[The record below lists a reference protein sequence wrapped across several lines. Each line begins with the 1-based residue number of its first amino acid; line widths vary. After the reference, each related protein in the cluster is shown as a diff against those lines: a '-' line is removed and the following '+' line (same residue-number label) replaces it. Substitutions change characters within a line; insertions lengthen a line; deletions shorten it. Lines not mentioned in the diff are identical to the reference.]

1 MASDNVRFSSWTRSG
16 IYDLVSSPTPVDGRL
31 AAAVTLSLTD
41 AGEPGHAPATG
52 ASPFHLI
59 SARDISGIDPGRILR
74 SAPAPDSYN
83 AETTKMV
90 HVDFADPA
98 LPWQYSPATASGA
111 KLKPWIVLLVLRRD
125 DVTVDKVAG
134 VVRVPP
140 TALIDID
147 LGTSHKWA
155 HVQDE
160 GTGGNAI
167 SRLVCPHVSSGA
179 AAGDMLRSGITYVA
193 AIVKAFNDS
202 GGPAWDVTNLP
213 DVESLPLQMMHSWT
227 FITGEAGDFETLAEA
242 IRPRKADGLGRAPL
256 HYQRGATSTDVHIR
270 GAITNLSADDQTERV
285 NAALAAS
292 DVEALGNHV
301 AQLTDTL
308 GRNVIGTPTYGD
320 VWLNEPRATTWGAAL
335 NADPRL
341 RGSAALGVR
350 MGQEAQD
357 DVVAAVVE
365 QLGSLP
371 LAAHL
376 VATLAGG
383 LHHAGSLWERRM
395 PADPTRQVDV
405 LSPVMR
411 RLRAT
416 GGTAMGAIT
425 GPDSPLDPSVF
436 STAARRMLRPRTA
449 RTRRTAAPVTRRDAI
464 GAANRCHDDQPQ
476 ATSGHP
482 TINAVVDGLGL
493 PTPGKMAELEP
504 IPSEISELMTEL
516 VGLTVDFDNA
526 RFVEG
531 VARLQ
536 ETIEVIFGQLLGNP
550 GYLDA
555 YYGAVLSWEVLVAAV
570 RQWTR
575 PGDQGEGLGDEIIS
589 LLPEPRPSRC
599 RAPDLDGVCG
609 VITEAL
615 DPRSEDAPAR
625 KRIRDRING
634 IEISDLRPLE
644 YPAGVDYATW
654 TLLRDHDREWL
665 LPGVGTLE
673 KDSVVAMQTN
683 PAFIDAFLVGLNT
696 QLISEM
702 RWRNIPIDRSTTPLL
717 TFWRHVDYQT
727 GRRVADIQEVRG
739 WPATSVI
746 GDRSHQVTHPGDE
759 TGNNDLVLVF
769 RTDLFRRYPK
779 TLIYLAKTPD
789 DPALIDAKLQQAPTL
804 TYDPA
809 APDAGAARAAREFI
823 GPNFTGTIN
832 RDIVFFSFDIDPQT
846 LDQYWLVL
854 DEPPTE
860 LRFRKPPP
868 EAGVASSSATFATK
882 SLDRPT
888 RVAFDGYHLKSMGL
902 SDERPTTP

>member
-1 MASDNVRFSSWTRSG
+1 MASNSVRFSSWTRSG
-16 IYDLVSSPTPVDGRL
+16 IYDLVSSPTPVNGRL
-31 AAAVTLSLTD
+31 TGAVTLSLSN
-41 AGEPGHAPATG
+41 AGESGHAPATG

-59 SARDISGIDPGRILR
+59 SSRDISGIDPGRILR
-74 SAPAPDSYN
+74 SAPTPDSN
-83 AETTKMV
+83 DAETTKMV
-90 HVDFADPA
+90 HIDFTDPT
-98 LPWQYSPATASGA
+98 LPWQYSPTTVSDG
-111 KLKPWIVLLVLRRD
+111 KLKPWIVLVVLRSD
-125 DVTVDKVAG
+125 EVTVDKVAG

-140 TALIDID
+140 SALTEVD
-147 LGTSHKWA
+147 LGKSHKWA

-160 GTGGNAI
+160 GAGQNAI
-167 SRLVCPHVSSGA
+167 ARLVCPHVGA
-179 AAGDMLRSGITYVA
+179 GALAGEMLDTGTTYVA
-193 AIVKAFNDS
+193 AVVKAFNDS

-213 DVESLPLQMMHSWT
+213 HVDYMPLEMMHSWT
-227 FITGEAGDFETLAEA
+227 FTTGEAGDFETLAEA
-242 IRPRKADGLGRAPL
+242 IRPRTADGLGRAPL
-256 HYQRGATSTDVHIR
+256 RYERRDTSADIHIR
-270 GAITNLSADDQTERV
+270 GAITDLAVDDEVERH

-292 DVEALGNHV
+292 DVEALGHEV
-301 AQLTDTL
+301 ALLTDPL
-308 GRNVIGTPTYGD
+308 GRNVIGTPAYGD
-320 VWLNEPRATTWGAAL
+320 VWLSEPRATTWGAAL

-383 LHHAGSLWERRM
+383 LRHAGSLWERRM
-395 PADPTRQVDV
+395 PTDPTRQVDV

-411 RLRAT
+411 RLRAP

-425 GPDSPLDPSVF
+425 GTDSPLDPSVF

-449 RTRRTAAPVTRRDAI
+449 RTRRTTTPVTRRDAI

-482 TINAVVDGLGL
+482 TINAIVDGLGL
-493 PTPGKMAELEP
+493 PAPEKMAELEP
-504 IPSEISELMTEL
+504 IPSEISELMTAL
-516 VGLTVDFDNA
+516 VGLTVDFDDV

-536 ETIEVIFGQLLGNP
+536 ETIEGIFGQLLGNP
-550 GYLDA
+550 GYLNA
-555 YYGAVLSWEVLVAAV
+555 YDGAVLSWEVLVAAV

-575 PGDQGEGLGDEIIS
+575 RGDQGEGVGDEVIS
-589 LLPEPRPSRC
+589 LMPEPRPTRC
-599 RAPDLDGVCG
+599 RAPELDGVCG

-615 DPRSEDAPAR
+615 DPRSTDAPAR
-625 KRIRDRING
+625 KRIRNRING
-634 IEISDLRPLE
+634 IEISDMRPLE

-717 TFWRHVDYQT
+717 TFWRHIDYQT
-727 GRRVADIQEVRG
+727 GRRVADIQEIRG
-739 WPATSVI
+739 WPAASAI
-746 GDRSHQVTHPGDE
+746 GDRSHQVAHPGDE

-779 TLIYLAKTPD
+779 TLIYLVKTPD
-789 DPALIDAKLQQAPTL
+789 DPALLDAKLQQAPTL
-804 TYDPA
+804 TYDPTA
-809 APDAGAARAAREFI
+809 HDVVAARAAREFI
-823 GPNFTGTIN
+823 GPNFTGTIA
-832 RDIVFFSFDIDPQT
+832 RDIVFFSFDIDPRS
-846 LDQYWLVL
+846 LDKYWLVL

-868 EAGVASSSATFATK
+868 EAEVATSSATFATK

-888 RVAFDGYHLKSMGL
+888 RVAFDGHHLKSKGL
-902 SDERPTTP
+902 SDERPPSP